1 MKEMSAA
8 RKKRA
13 VIALCLAFLC
23 AFSACAVQRGRAKKA
38 KKFTWLTMGTG
49 DTGGSLYASG
59 ADIADAL
66 QKRSETLRFNLK
78 ASTGSPENMKRLLAG
93 DVDLALITADVAAA
107 AKNEPGGETLRVIGA
122 VFPSVSQWMALEES
136 GLMRVS
142 DLKGLPVIVGP
153 EGSATEYAARAAL
166 KALQVPEEGY
176 TMNSGIGSGADLVLS
191 GRAKAV
197 HALSGIPA
205 PGLEKLAT
213 AKKSTLLRYDA
224 AEIQKILAAE
234 PQYFAT
240 VIPKGSY
247 PGQDE
252 DIPSFGV
259 KCLLCVRADM
269 DEALVYQLTEQL
281 YAALPDLSK
290 KRPGFANVTDKD
302 FYLGE
307 LPLPLHDGALRYYRD
322 QGLTEEK

>member
-153 EGSATEYAARAAL
+153 EGSATEYAARAAREPISCSRGGQRRYMRSPAFRRRDW
-166 KALQVPEEGY
+166 K
-176 TMNSGIGSGADLVLS
+176 NSRPPK
-191 GRAKAV
+191 RAPCSAMTRRKF
-197 HALSGIPA
+197 
-205 PGLEKLAT
+205 
-213 AKKSTLLRYDA
+213 KKFWPPNRNILR
-224 AEIQKILAAE
+224 
-234 PQYFAT
+234 P
-240 VIPKGSY
+240 
-247 PGQDE
+247 
-252 DIPSFGV
+252 
-259 KCLLCVRADM
+259 
-269 DEALVYQLTEQL
+269 
-281 YAALPDLSK
+281 
-290 KRPGFANVTDKD
+290 
-302 FYLGE
+302 
-307 LPLPLHDGALRYYRD
+307 
-322 QGLTEEK
+322 

>member
-176 TMNSGIGSGADLVLS
+176 TMNSGIGSRGGQRRYTRSPAFRRLDWKNS
-191 GRAKAV
+191 RPPKRAPCSAMTRRKF
-197 HALSGIPA
+197 
-205 PGLEKLAT
+205 
-213 AKKSTLLRYDA
+213 KKFWPPNRNILR
-224 AEIQKILAAE
+224 
-234 PQYFAT
+234 P
-240 VIPKGSY
+240 
-247 PGQDE
+247 
-252 DIPSFGV
+252 
-259 KCLLCVRADM
+259 
-269 DEALVYQLTEQL
+269 
-281 YAALPDLSK
+281 
-290 KRPGFANVTDKD
+290 
-302 FYLGE
+302 
-307 LPLPLHDGALRYYRD
+307 
-322 QGLTEEK
+322 